1 MATTRTKNLRL
12 FISDNLSPE
21 AKSNLLTID
30 RFAEFLVKLEE
41 KHIYVGNSSQ
51 EIVEVDTE
59 SVGDI
64 EASDVSGLTLKAVR
78 EAAFEANSA
87 SSTFQI
93 TADKKGRI
101 TQIAAK
107 PIAITSSQITDFLQ
121 AVDDITGVEIE
132 LGKPTY
138 VPKSKGAIVLDNSVS
153 PPVLYVSRDKVSADD
168 WIAFRPA
175 PTAVKKKFTLTAE
188 HIEYGYIT
196 LTNGDLIR
204 SSVTAY
210 LDRILLF
217 EGPNEDYEITF
228 QENGDVRLV
237 FSAALRDFDYV
248 GEVFRITYWTP

>member
-21 AKSNLLTID
+21 AKSNLLTLD

-132 LGKPTY
+132 LGRPTY
-138 VPKSKGAIVLDNSVS
+138 VPKSKGAIVLDTSVS

-175 PTAVKKKFTLTAE
+175 PTAVKKKFTLTTQD
-188 HIEYGYIT
+188 ITNGYIT

-217 EGPNEDYEITF
+217 EGADEDYEISF
-228 QENGDVRLV
+228 QENGDVRLL